1 MSHHLFHR
9 LVSPAFAVAVAACG
23 SGEAALPARAGA
35 GAPLPPTS
43 VVRPESLDT
52 SVPVE
57 GTVAARRRAEI
68 ATRLM
73 ARITGVTV
81 DAGAPVRAG
90 QVLVRL
96 GIEDIAAN
104 RSRATAARDAARAAR
119 DEAARQAA
127 RMDTLLGQ
135 DAVARVQR
143 DQALLALA
151 QAESQL
157 AMAEAAV
164 QDVVTAAGYATLTA
178 PFAGVVA
185 SRSADPGDLASPGT
199 PLVVV
204 EDDGPRDAVFAVP
217 ADLAITLRPGA
228 SVPVLDPD
236 GRAIT
241 APVRVVA
248 RSADPAT
255 RTVEVRVIVPRQW
268 PSGIAVTALIPA
280 GRHVGIAVPASAIV
294 RRGQLTGVR
303 VLMGDAVVLRWVRL
317 GRLLGPA
324 GGAPDSA
331 RVEVLSGLEAGDRI
345 VP

>member
-1 MSHHLFHR
+1 MSPSPR
-9 LVSPAFAVAVAACG
+9 LVLPALALAVAACG
-23 SGEAALPARAGA
+23 SGEAAPPRHATAV
-35 GAPLPPTS
+35 PPPTTT
-43 VVRPESLDT
+43 VHAESLAT
-52 SVPVE
+52 GVPIE
-57 GTVAARRRAEI
+57 GTVAARHRAEI

-73 ARITGVTV
+73 ARITSVTV
-81 DAGAPVRAG
+81 DAGTPVRAG

-96 GIEDIAAN
+96 GVADVAAG
-104 RSRATAARDAARAAR
+104 RSRATAARDAAQAAR

-127 RMDTLLGQ
+127 RMDTLLSR

-143 DQALLALA
+143 DQAHLALA

-157 AMAEAAV
+157 AMAEASV
-164 QDVVTAAGYATLTA
+164 QDVATTAGYATLTA

-185 SRSADPGDLASPGT
+185 SRSADPGDLATPGA

-217 ADLAITLRPGA
+217 ADLAAGLRPG
-228 SVPVLDPD
+228 SGIPIVYPD
-236 GRAIT
+236 GRSAT

-248 RSADPAT
+248 RAADPVT
-255 RTVEVRVIVPRQW
+255 RTVEVRAIVPAGW
-268 PSGIAVTALIPA
+268 PTGIAVTALLPA
-280 GRHVGIAVPASAIV
+280 GRHLGIAVPRSAIV
-294 RRGQLTGVR
+294 QRGQLTGVR

-317 GRLLGPA
+317 GRVVGPA
-324 GGAPDSA
+324 APDSS